1 MHLQLKLKSKSWH
14 IYLNLWL
21 EDGRGMLEGFT
32 AAYKFQISNIKFQNQ
47 GMTNKFKIINDPVHG
62 FIQIPHEIIF
72 DVIEHRYF
80 QRLRRISQTGLL
92 NLIFPGATHTRFH
105 HALGAMHLMFTALET
120 LKLKG
125 VKISREEEKSAML
138 AILLHDIGH
147 GPFSH
152 ALENMLMDDWH
163 HEKLSLLLMNKMN
176 GEFGGELS
184 MAMEMFQG
192 KYHRKFFNQLIS
204 SQLDVDRLDYLKRDS
219 FYSGVSEG
227 NINTQRIISM
237 MNVSHEELVIDAKGI
252 YSIENFLTARMFM
265 YWQVYY
271 HKTSA
276 LAEHLLVKI
285 LDRAK
290 KLVSLGKDLPASENL
305 KYFLHKNDFESAT
318 EEDIRRFTELDDNDV
333 IQAMKFWTKNED
345 FILSYLCK
353 CVIQRNFPKTMISS
367 KPFDKAFIQE
377 KVEKTNEKFGI
388 ENGNKLVDEISR
400 SLLPYNSEKQPIY
413 LLQKNGEKITLE
425 NSENQILSSSINQLN
440 TKYILSFPRE
450 I

>member
-1 MHLQLKLKSKSWH
+1 
-14 IYLNLWL
+14 
-21 EDGRGMLEGFT
+21 
-32 AAYKFQISNIKFQNQ
+32 
-47 GMTNKFKIINDPVHG
+47 MTNKFKIINDPVHG
-62 FIQIPHEIIF
+62 FIKIPHEILF
-72 DVIEHRYF
+72 DVIEHPYF

-120 LKLKG
+120 LRLKG
-125 VKISREEEKSAML
+125 TEISKEEEKSAML

-163 HEKLSLLLMNKMN
+163 HEKLSLLLMNRMN
-176 GEFGGELS
+176 VEFEGALT
-184 MAMEMFQG
+184 MAIEMFQG

-219 FYSGVSEG
+219 FYTGVSEG

-237 MNVSHEELVIDAKGI
+237 MNVSEDELVIDAKGI

-285 LDRAK
+285 LARAK
-290 KLVSLGKDLPASENL
+290 TLVSEGYDLPASENL
-305 KYFLHKNDFESAT
+305 KYFLHRSQFESAT
-318 EEDIRRFTELDDNDV
+318 DEDIQRFTELDDNDV
-333 IQAMKFWTKNED
+333 IQAMKFWTKTED
-345 FILSYLCK
+345 QILSYLCK
-353 CVIQRNFPKTMISS
+353 SVIERNLLKTKISS
-367 KPFDKAFIQE
+367 KPFDPEFVKEKIQQ
-377 KVEKTNEKFGI
+377 TNAVFNI
-388 ENGNKLVDEISR
+388 ENGSELVDEISR
-400 SLLPYNSEKQPIY
+400 SLLPYNTEKQPIY
-413 LLQKNGEKITLE
+413 LLLKNGKKITLE
-425 NSENQILSSSINQLN
+425 NSENQILSSFINQLN

-450 I
+450 VQAINYPQK

>member
-1 MHLQLKLKSKSWH
+1 
-14 IYLNLWL
+14 
-21 EDGRGMLEGFT
+21 
-32 AAYKFQISNIKFQNQ
+32 
-47 GMTNKFKIINDPVHG
+47 MTNKLKIINDPVHG
-62 FIQIPHEIIF
+62 FIKIPFEIIF
-72 DVIEHRYF
+72 DVIEHSYF

-125 VKISREEEKSAML
+125 IEISKEEEKSALL

-176 GEFGGELS
+176 EEFDGELS
-184 MAMEMFQG
+184 MAIEMFQG
-192 KYHRKFFNQLIS
+192 KYHRKFFNHLIS

-219 FYSGVSEG
+219 FYTGVSEG
-227 NINTQRIISM
+227 NVNTQRIISM
-237 MNVSHEELVIDAKGI
+237 MNVSDDELVIDAKGI

-290 KLVSLGKDLPASENL
+290 LLTSQGIDLPASENL
-305 KYFLHKNDFESAT
+305 KYFLHKNNFESAT
-318 EEDIRRFTELDDNDV
+318 AEDIQRFTELDDNDV
-333 IQAMKFWTKNED
+333 IQAMKVWAKNED
-345 FILSYLCK
+345 FILSYWCK
-353 CVIQRNFPKTMISS
+353 CVIKREFPKTIISS
-367 KPFDKAFIQE
+367 QSFDSEFINDKIE
-377 KVEKTNEKFGI
+377 KVNLHFNITNGAELI
-388 ENGNKLVDEISR
+388 EEISR
-400 SLLPYNSEKQPIY
+400 SLLPYNKDKQPIY
-413 LLQKNGEKITLE
+413 LLQKNGEKVRLE
-425 NSENQILSSSINQLN
+425 KSENQILSSYINDLN

>member
-1 MHLQLKLKSKSWH
+1 
-14 IYLNLWL
+14 
-21 EDGRGMLEGFT
+21 
-32 AAYKFQISNIKFQNQ
+32 
-47 GMTNKFKIINDPVHG
+47 MTNKFKIINDPVHG
-62 FIQIPHEIIF
+62 FIKIPHEILF
-72 DVIEHRYF
+72 DVIEHPYF

-120 LKLKG
+120 LRLKG
-125 VKISREEEKSAML
+125 TEISKEEEKSAML

-163 HEKLSLLLMNKMN
+163 HEKLSLLLMNRMN
-176 GEFGGELS
+176 VEFGGALN
-184 MAMEMFQG
+184 MAIEMFQG

-219 FYSGVSEG
+219 FYTGVSEG

-237 MNVSHEELVIDAKGI
+237 MNVSEDELVIDAKGI
-252 YSIENFLTARMFM
+252 YSIENYLTARMFM

-285 LDRAK
+285 LARAK
-290 KLVSLGKDLPASENL
+290 TLVSEGYDLPASENL
-305 KYFLHKNDFESAT
+305 KYFLHRSQFESAT
-318 EEDIRRFTELDDNDV
+318 DEDIQRFTELDDNDV
-333 IQAMKFWTKNED
+333 IQAMKFWTKTED
-345 FILSYLCK
+345 QILSYLCK
-353 CVIQRNFPKTMISS
+353 SVIERNLLKTKISS
-367 KPFDKAFIQE
+367 KPFDPEFVKEKIQQ
-377 KVEKTNEKFGI
+377 TNAVFNI
-388 ENGNKLVDEISR
+388 ENGSELVDEISR
-400 SLLPYNSEKQPIY
+400 SLLPYNTEKQPIY
-413 LLQKNGEKITLE
+413 LLLKNGKKITLE
-425 NSENQILSSSINQLN
+425 NSENQILSTFINQLN

-450 I
+450 VQEVNYPQK

>member
-1 MHLQLKLKSKSWH
+1 
-14 IYLNLWL
+14 
-21 EDGRGMLEGFT
+21 
-32 AAYKFQISNIKFQNQ
+32 
-47 GMTNKFKIINDPVHG
+47 MTNKFKIINDPVHG
-62 FIQIPHEIIF
+62 FIKIPHEILF
-72 DVIEHRYF
+72 DVIEHPYF

-120 LKLKG
+120 LRLKG
-125 VKISREEEKSAML
+125 TEISKEEEKSAML

-163 HEKLSLLLMNKMN
+163 HEKLSLLLMNRMN
-176 GEFGGELS
+176 VEFGGALT
-184 MAMEMFQG
+184 MAIEMFQG

-219 FYSGVSEG
+219 FYTGVSEG
-227 NINTQRIISM
+227 NINTQRIVSM
-237 MNVSHEELVIDAKGI
+237 MNVSEDELVIDAKGI

-285 LDRAK
+285 LARAK
-290 KLVSLGKDLPASENL
+290 TLVSEGYDLPASENL
-305 KYFLHKNDFESAT
+305 KYFLHRSQFESAT
-318 EEDIRRFTELDDNDV
+318 DEDIQRFTDLDDNDV
-333 IQAMKFWTKNED
+333 IQAMKFWTKTED
-345 FILSYLCK
+345 QILSYLCK
-353 CVIQRNFPKTMISS
+353 SVIERNLLKTKISS
-367 KPFDKAFIQE
+367 KPFDPEFVKEKIQQ
-377 KVEKTNEKFGI
+377 TNAVFNI
-388 ENGNKLVDEISR
+388 ENGSELVDEISR
-400 SLLPYNSEKQPIY
+400 SLLPYNTEKQPIY
-413 LLQKNGEKITLE
+413 LLLKNGKKITLE
-425 NSENQILSSSINQLN
+425 NSENQILSSFINQLN

-450 I
+450 VQAINYPQK

>member
-1 MHLQLKLKSKSWH
+1 
-14 IYLNLWL
+14 
-21 EDGRGMLEGFT
+21 
-32 AAYKFQISNIKFQNQ
+32 
-47 GMTNKFKIINDPVHG
+47 MTNKFKIINDPVHG
-62 FIQIPHEIIF
+62 FINIPHEILF
-72 DVIEHRYF
+72 DVIEHPYF

-125 VKISREEEKSAML
+125 VTISKEEEKAAML

-176 GEFGGELS
+176 EEFNGELS
-184 MAMEMFQG
+184 MAIEMFQG
-192 KYHRKFFNQLIS
+192 KYQRKFFNQLIS

-219 FYSGVSEG
+219 FYTGVVEG
-227 NINTQRIISM
+227 NVNTQRIISM
-237 MNVSHEELVIDAKGI
+237 MNVSEDELVIDAKGI

-276 LAEHLLVKI
+276 LAEYLLVKI
-285 LDRAK
+285 LARAK
-290 KLVSLGKDLPASENL
+290 FLVSQGKKLPASENL
-305 KYFLHKNDFESAT
+305 AYFLHKNEFEKAT
-318 EEDIRRFTELDDNDV
+318 GEDIQRFTELDDNDV
-333 IQAMKFWTKNED
+333 IQAIKFWTKSD
-345 FILSYLCK
+345 DVVLSYLCN
-353 CVIQRNFPKTMISS
+353 CVIQRKFPKTLMSS
-367 KPFDKAFIQE
+367 KPFDKEFIE
-377 KVEKTNEKFGI
+377 DKIARTNLKFGQDI
-388 ENGNKLVDEISR
+388 GSELVDQIAR
-400 SLLPYNSEKQPIY
+400 NLLPYNAEHQPIY
-413 LLQKNGEKITLE
+413 LLQKDGEKTKLDH
-425 NSENQILSSSINQLN
+425 SENQILSSFINQLN

>member
-1 MHLQLKLKSKSWH
+1 
-14 IYLNLWL
+14 
-21 EDGRGMLEGFT
+21 
-32 AAYKFQISNIKFQNQ
+32 
-47 GMTNKFKIINDPVHG
+47 MTNKFKIINDPVHG
-62 FIQIPHEIIF
+62 FIKIPHEILF
-72 DVIEHRYF
+72 DIIEHPYF

-125 VKISREEEKSAML
+125 IEISKEEEKSAMI
-138 AILLHDIGH
+138 AILLHDVGH

-163 HEKLSLLLMNKMN
+163 HEKLSLLLMNDLNK
-176 GEFGGELS
+176 EFNGELS
-184 MAMEMFQG
+184 TAIEMFKG
-192 KYHRKFFNQLIS
+192 NYHRKFFNQLIS

-219 FYSGVSEG
+219 FYTGVSEG

-237 MNVSHEELVIDAKGI
+237 MNVADEELVIDDKGI

-285 LDRAK
+285 LARAK
-290 KLVSLGKDLPASENL
+290 TLISEGKDLPASENL
-305 KYFLHKNDFESAT
+305 KYFLHKNSFEKAT
-318 EEDIRRFTELDDNDV
+318 KEDIRRFTELDDNDV
-333 IQAMKFWTKNED
+333 IQAMKFWTKSDD

-353 CVIQRNFPKTMISS
+353 SVIERNFPKTIISS
-367 KPFDKAFIQE
+367 KPFEQEFIKTKIE
-377 KVEKTNEKFGI
+377 ATNTKFNTKNGAELVE
-388 ENGNKLVDEISR
+388 EISR
-400 SLLPYNSEKQPIY
+400 SLLPYDSEKQKIY
-413 LLQKNGEKITLE
+413 LLQKNGKKTELTH
-425 NSENQILSSSINQLN
+425 SENQILSSSITSVN